1 MERVCDLLVVECNQW
16 FAICCIYIQLGST
29 LFLFFFLSDRFI
41 LFFRPNKGLILPL
54 DLKFR
59 ISAENKAPNYKFNIW
74 NELQIFYLLR
84 L

>member
-1 MERVCDLLVVECNQW
+1 MTFLLLSVTSGLQ
-16 FAICCIYIQLGST
+16 FAVFIFSWAVHY
-29 LFLFFFLSDRFI
+29 FFFFFLSDSFI
-41 LFFRPNKGLILPL
+41 LFFRTNKGLILPL

-59 ISAENKAPNYKFNIW
+59 ISAENKATNYKFNIW

>member
-1 MERVCDLLVVECNQW
+1 MVCNLLYLYSAGQYTIS
-16 FAICCIYIQLGST
+16 FS
-29 LFLFFFLSDRFI
+29 FFLSDRFI

-59 ISAENKAPNYKFNIW
+59 ISAENKATNYKFNIW